1 MKVGFVKG
9 TEFRRSRL
17 QSPQEVRGNGQ
28 DSAWRVAL
36 WQHWRE
42 RGSPPEDR
50 EGEGENLTFT
60 QGLDCPPPPPR
71 KQQDSESQL

>member
-1 MKVGFVKG
+1 MKVGFVKE

-42 RGSPPEDR
+42 RGSLPGDR
-50 EGEGENLTFT
+50 EGEGRTPPSHKALTVPFP
-60 QGLDCPPPPPR
+60 LSKEAAR
-71 KQQDSESQL
+71 L